1 MPAQAGI
8 FFDYGHPMPLA
19 NYYTATQR
27 IDLATSPLTGDHT
40 TDVAI
45 IGGGITGVSAAL
57 HLAERGY
64 RVALLEAEHIGWGA
78 SGRNGGQAL
87 PGFGASQTKIKS
99 LVGAGNAKKLW
110 DMSVEAVDLLH
121 AQIQRLAI
129 PCDPVIGYLHAAIK
143 PRHLRELQE
152 TQEELAALG
161 APPGEILQ
169 GDALRARLASPRYIA
184 ALTDNIAGHIHPLNY
199 TLGLARAAQAA
210 GATLFTQTRVTHVE
224 PGHTIAIRT
233 ASGTVTAN
241 FLLLSGGAYLGDLM
255 RPLAGYIMPVGT
267 YIIATEPR
275 DDVHAMLPNNEAVA
289 DLNFVLDYFRRSAD
303 DRMLFGGR
311 VSYSTLP
318 PPSLKASMLAR
329 AQRVFPQ
336 LRDARVEYLWG
347 GNVDI
352 SQNRAPH
359 FGRLA
364 PNILFTQGFS
374 GHGVALTGLAG
385 KLAAEAIAGQAER
398 FDVFAAIPHARFP
411 GGRTF
416 RVPAL
421 LLATTYFRLRDM
433 L

>member
-1 MPAQAGI
+1 MALG
-8 FFDYGHPMPLA
+8 
-19 NYYTATQR
+19 NYYEATR
-27 IDLATSPLTGDHT
+27 RVVVETPALAGDLAV
-40 TDVAI
+40 DVAI
-45 IGGGITGVSAAL
+45 IGGGISGVSAAL

-64 RVALLEAEHIGWGA
+64 SVALLEAEHIGWGA

-87 PGFGASQTKIKS
+87 PGFGASETKMKS
-99 LVGAGNAKKLW
+99 LVGPERAKKLW

-121 AQIQRLAI
+121 GQIQRFGI
-129 PCDPVIGYLHAAIK
+129 PCDPVVGYLHAAVK
-143 PRHLRELQE
+143 QRHVRELQE
-152 TQEELAALG
+152 SQEELAALG
-161 APPGEILQ
+161 APVGRLLQ
-169 GDALRARLASPRYIA
+169 GEELQSRLPSPRYLA
-184 ALTDNIAGHIHPLNY
+184 ALEDNVAGHIHPLNY
-199 TLGLARAAQAA
+199 TLGLAKAAIAA
-210 GATLFTQTRVTHVE
+210 GAKLFSKSRVTKVE
-224 PGHTIAIRT
+224 TGKTITIHTARGKV
-233 ASGTVTAN
+233 AAA

-255 RPLAGYIMPVGT
+255 RPIAGYIMPVGT

-275 DDVHAMLPNNEAVA
+275 ADVKTLIPNNEAVA

-318 PPSLKASMLAR
+318 PPSLASSMLKR
-329 AQRVFPQ
+329 AQKVFPQ
-336 LRDARVEYLWG
+336 LRDARVDYCWG

-364 PNILFTQGFS
+364 ENILFLQGFS

-385 KLAAEAIAGQAER
+385 KVAAEAIAGQAER
-398 FDVFAAIPHARFP
+398 FDVFASIPHARFP
-411 GGRTF
+411 GGRRF

>member
-1 MPAQAGI
+1 MALG
-8 FFDYGHPMPLA
+8 
-19 NYYTATQR
+19 NYYEATR
-27 IDLATSPLTGDHT
+27 RVVVETPALAGDLAV
-40 TDVAI
+40 DVAI
-45 IGGGITGVSAAL
+45 IGGGISGVSAAL

-64 RVALLEAEHIGWGA
+64 SVALLEAEHIGWGA

-87 PGFGASQTKIKS
+87 PGFGASETRMKS
-99 LVGAGNAKKLW
+99 LVGPERAKKLW

-121 AQIQRLAI
+121 GQIQRFGI
-129 PCDPVIGYLHAAIK
+129 PCDPVVGYFHAAVK
-143 PRHLRELQE
+143 QRHVRELQE
-152 TQEELAALG
+152 SQEELAALG
-161 APPGEILQ
+161 APVGRLLQ
-169 GDALRARLASPRYIA
+169 GEELQSRLPSPRYLA
-184 ALTDNIAGHIHPLNY
+184 ALEDNVAGHIHPLNY
-199 TLGLARAAQAA
+199 TLGLAKAAIAA
-210 GATLFTQTRVTHVE
+210 GAKLFSKSRVTKVE
-224 PGHTIAIRT
+224 TGKTITIHTARGKV
-233 ASGTVTAN
+233 AAA

-255 RPLAGYIMPVGT
+255 RPIAGYIMPVGT

-275 DDVHAMLPNNEAVA
+275 ADVKTLIPNNEAVA

-318 PPSLKASMLAR
+318 PPSLASSMLKR
-329 AQRVFPQ
+329 AQKVFPQ
-336 LRDARVEYLWG
+336 LRDARVDYCWG

-364 PNILFTQGFS
+364 ENILFLQGFS

-385 KLAAEAIAGQAER
+385 KVAAEAIAGQAER
-398 FDVFAAIPHARFP
+398 FDVFASIPHARFP
-411 GGRTF
+411 GGRRF

>member
-1 MPAQAGI
+1 MT
-8 FFDYGHPMPLA
+8 LN
-19 NYYTATQR
+19 NYYEATKK
-27 IDLATSPLTGDHT
+27 IDLVTHPLEDDLTV
-40 TDVAI
+40 DVAI

-64 RVALLEAEHIGWGA
+64 NVALLEAGHIGWGA

-87 PGFGASQTKIKS
+87 PGFGASQMKIKA
-99 LVGAGNAKKLW
+99 LVGAEKSKKLW
-110 DMSVEAVDLLH
+110 DMSMEGVKLLH
-121 AQIQRLAI
+121 TQIQRFAI
-129 PCDPVIGYLHAAIK
+129 PCDPVTGYLHAAIK
-143 PRHLRELQE
+143 PRHVRELEE
-152 TQEELAALG
+152 TQAELAELG
-161 APPGEILQ
+161 APVGRILKGEE
-169 GDALRARLASPRYIA
+169 LRARLASPRYLA
-184 ALTDNIAGHIHPLNY
+184 ALEDTVAGHIHPLNY
-199 TLGLARAAQAA
+199 TLGLAAAAQAA
-210 GATLFTQTRVTHVE
+210 GAKLFTQTRVTKVV
-224 PGHTIAIRT
+224 PGKTVTLHTT
-233 ASGTVTAN
+233 GGTVRAGFALTAT
-241 FLLLSGGAYLGDLM
+241 GAYLDGLM

-275 DDVHAMLPNNEAVA
+275 ADVKTLIPGNEAAA

-318 PPSLKASMLAR
+318 PPGLKDSMLKR
-329 AQRVFPQ
+329 AQLVFPQ
-336 LRDARVEYLWG
+336 LADARVEYCWG

-352 SQNRAPH
+352 TQNRAPH
-359 FGRLA
+359 FGRLTE
-364 PNILFTQGFS
+364 NILFAQGFS

-385 KLAAEAIAGQAER
+385 KLVAEAIAGQAER

-416 RVPAL
+416 RLPAL

>member
-1 MPAQAGI
+1 MATLG
-8 FFDYGHPMPLA
+8 
-19 NYYTATQR
+19 NYYEATR
-27 IDLATSPLTGDHT
+27 RVALETSPPHGDMAA
-40 TDVAI
+40 DVAI

-57 HLAERGY
+57 HLAERGFG
-64 RVALLEAEHIGWGA
+64 VALLEAEHIGWGA

-87 PGFGASQTKIKS
+87 PGFGASEAKIKS
-99 LVGAGNAKKLW
+99 LVGPARAKKLW

-121 AQIQRLAI
+121 AQIQRFGI
-129 PCDPVIGYLHAAIK
+129 PCDPVIGYLHAAVK
-143 PRHLRELQE
+143 PRHVQELRES
-152 TQEELAALG
+152 QEELAALG
-161 APPGEILQ
+161 APVGRILEGEE
-169 GDALRARLASPRYIA
+169 LRARLASPKYLA
-184 ALTDNIAGHIHPLNY
+184 ALEDFVAGHIHPLNY

-210 GATLFTQTRVTHVE
+210 GAKLYSQTRVTRVE
-224 PGHTIAIRT
+224 PGKKVTIHTPHGKVSAD
-233 ASGTVTAN
+233 
-241 FLLLSGGAYLGDLM
+241 FLLVSGGAYLGELM
-255 RPLAGYIMPVGT
+255 RPIAGYIMPVGT

-275 DDVHAMLPNNEAVA
+275 ADVKNLIPGNEAVA

-318 PPSLKASMLAR
+318 PPSLAASMLAR
-329 AQRVFPQ
+329 AQKVFPQ
-336 LRDARVEYLWG
+336 LKDARVEYCWG

-352 SQNRAPH
+352 TQNRAPH

-364 PNILFTQGFS
+364 ENILFTHGFS

-398 FDVFAAIPHARFP
+398 FDVFASIPHARFP

-416 RVPAL
+416 RVPVL